1 MDETLTFAKA
11 NANRIKKAVEA
22 ADKRR
27 LVGTQLPLRAEM
39 KHNGTIEVLL
49 GEVSE
54 EKHPVDGHVMNL
66 RKDVKKPEIMADYL
80 TFTGLEAERVPSAY
94 FIPPQ
99 LAEALDRLRSHG
111 VQLTPIGSAANLAV
125 EEFRIDS
132 STTAPTAF
140 QNHNE
145 RTLTGTWAPA
155 QRDVPAGTFRLDMT
169 QPLARLAF
177 YLIEPR
183 SDDGLVDWNLLDE
196 ALKDA
201 KMYPIV
207 RSRN

>member
-1 MDETLTFAKA
+1 M
-11 NANRIKKAVEA
+11 
-22 ADKRR
+22 
-27 LVGTQLPLRAEM
+27 
-39 KHNGTIEVLL
+39 

-54 EKHPVDGHVMNL
+54 EKHPVDGHIMNL
-66 RKDVKKPEIMADYL
+66 RKDVKKPEMMADYL
-80 TFTGLEAERVPSAY
+80 TFAGLEPERVPSAY
-94 FIPPQ
+94 FIPKQ
-99 LAEALDRLRSHG
+99 LSQVVDRLRAHG
-111 VQLTPIGSAANLAV
+111 IQLTPVTGATIVSV

-145 RTLTGTWAPA
+145 RTLTGTWT
-155 QRDVPAGTFRLDMT
+155 QSRRELPAGTLRVEMT

-201 KMYPIV
+201 KVYPI
-207 RSRN
+207 SRTRN

>member
-1 MDETLTFAKA
+1 M
-11 NANRIKKAVEA
+11 
-22 ADKRR
+22 
-27 LVGTQLPLRAEM
+27 
-39 KHNGTIEVLL
+39 
-49 GEVSE
+49 
-54 EKHPVDGHVMNL
+54 
-66 RKDVKKPEIMADYL
+66 MADYL
-80 TFTGLEAERVPSAY
+80 TFAGLEPERVPSAY

-99 LAEALDRLRSHG
+99 LTEAVDRLRAHG
-111 VQLTPIGSAANLAV
+111 IQLTPAASAASLSV
-125 EEFRIDS
+125 EEFRIAS

-140 QNHNE
+140 QNHYE
-145 RTLTGTWAPA
+145 RTLTGAWAAA

-201 KMYPIV
+201 KTYPIV